1 MTIPS
6 SDDPRGREDSRLIPS
21 SGIPVDNH
29 ALVPL
34 APRRTELMLTA
45 VADHANAVKG
55 APLDQK
61 ALLASLRRRW
71 FPALSLGII
80 AALLAAGLAWFVV
93 PLPYTTFAELRIL
106 ATPSKLL
113 FTSHESGTAFEV
125 YKQTQMR
132 MVKSQFVLNAALRD
146 KEIAQCSLLRDEPY
160 PLEWLEKNIS
170 VTSPATEFVRVSLSG
185 KEPKELAKIVNAIK
199 DEYINEV
206 VNIENN
212 VRNKRISE
220 LDKVH
225 RDIEDQLRTRRTTLK
240 RLVKNLQTGDPLA
253 LTEKQKMMMELSSAL
268 RKQRAQMQFEL
279 MSARIKLA
287 ATEEPGGPNDD
298 VQVPDAVVE
307 AELAKN
313 LELQM
318 AETYVKQ
325 KQEHLSRVEN
335 VTSSKEHKRVVTAR
349 AELENAKKNC
359 DELKIKLRPQVAARI
374 ATEALNRAQASVGSL
389 KETIRLTESTVKQL
403 DQEMDKQTVETKQT
417 GEWSLEVETLKDDL
431 LQAKVIDQRVT
442 TEIEQLKV
450 ELKADSRVVKYRDA
464 ETPNQPDYDKKLRTV
479 GLAGFGAMA
488 LVAACIIW
496 LDVRTQRISS
506 LEEIATGLRLP
517 ILGSLPKIPRYVATA
532 KKSRTAIARAD
543 VWQGSLMESVDSA
556 RVMLLRRAEL
566 DNAKVA
572 MVVSAMMSEGKTTLS
587 CHLATS
593 LARAGYRTLLM
604 DTDIRRPSVH
614 RVFDLPSEPGVCEL
628 LRQEVQ
634 LSDAIAPT
642 PQDGL
647 FVISAGRITHDAL
660 RQLAQDALNPI
671 VSKLREDYDFVIVD
685 SSPILPVTDSLLVS
699 QYVDGVIFS
708 IRRDVSQY
716 PKVATACQRL
726 AMIGIPLWGAVVIGL
741 DQTPYGYRYAY
752 TYGAT
757 QSV

>member
-1 MTIPS
+1 MSTPPS
-6 SDDPRGREDSRLIPS
+6 NDPRGGEDSRLIAGSAVPA
-21 SGIPVDNH
+21 DNH
-29 ALVPL
+29 ALVPF
-34 APRRTELMLTA
+34 APRRTELMLNA

-55 APLDQK
+55 APIDQK

-71 FPALSLGII
+71 FPALCLGLV
-80 AALLAAGLAWFVV
+80 AALVAAGVAWFIV
-93 PLPYTTFAELRIL
+93 PLPYTSFAELRIL
-106 ATPSKLL
+106 AAPATLI
-113 FTSHESGTAFEV
+113 FESQESRTQFEV
-125 YKQTQMR
+125 YKGTQMR

-160 PLEWLEKNIS
+160 PLEWLEKNVS
-170 VTSPATEFVRVSLSG
+170 VSSPATEFLRVSLSG
-185 KEPKELAKIVNAIK
+185 REPKELAKIVNAIR
-199 DEYINEV
+199 DEYLSEV
-206 VNIENN
+206 VNSENN
-212 VRNKRISE
+212 TRNRRISE
-220 LDKVH
+220 LDKAH
-225 RDIEDQLRTRRTTLK
+225 RDLEQQLLQRRTTLK

-253 LTEKQKMMMELSSAL
+253 LTEKQKMMMELGSAL
-268 RKQRAQMQFEL
+268 RKQRTQMQFEL

-287 ATEEPGGPNDD
+287 ATEEPTGPNEEL
-298 VQVPDAVVE
+298 QVPDAVVE
-307 AELAKN
+307 MEVAKEP
-313 LELQM
+313 ELQM
-318 AETYVKQ
+318 AEQHVRQ
-325 KQEHLSRVEN
+325 KQDHLNKLEN
-335 VTSSKEHKRVVTAR
+335 VTSNKEHKRLVVAR
-349 AELENAKKNC
+349 AELENAKTNR
-359 DELKIKLRPQVAARI
+359 DELKIKLRPQVTARI
-374 ATEALNRAQASVGSL
+374 VTEALNKSQASVGSL
-389 KETIRLTESTVKQL
+389 KETIKLTESTVKQL
-403 DQEMDKQTVETKQT
+403 DLEMDKQSVETKQT

-431 LQAKVIDQRVT
+431 MQAKIIDQRLT

-450 ELKADSRVVKYRDA
+450 ELKADPRVLKYRDA
-464 ETPNQPDYDKKLRTV
+464 EAPNQPDYDKKLRVV
-479 GLAGFGAMA
+479 GMAGFGAMA
-488 LVAACIIW
+488 LVAACIVW
-496 LDVRTQRISS
+496 FDVRTQRISS

-517 ILGSLPKIPRYVATA
+517 ILGSLPKIPRYVAA
-532 KKSRTAIARAD
+532 GKKSRTAIAKAD

-614 RVFDLPSEPGVCEL
+614 RVFDLPNEPGVCEL
-628 LRQEVQ
+628 LRQEAQ
-634 LSDAIAPT
+634 LSDAVVPT

-647 FVISAGRITHDAL
+647 FVISAGRITQDAL

-671 VSKLREDYDFVIVD
+671 MAKLREDYDFVIVD

-757 QSV
+757 QSG